1 MIKHVLALP
10 LLVPALLA
18 ATLPTTADARP
29 EDYAEGQ
36 VWQYAARPQD
46 PGSLLKIQKI
56 EMEDG
61 RPVYHVSVVGVH
73 FSHMTRAG
81 ALPHL
86 PVSAEALD
94 ASVIRRVVIAAS
106 FPDADAEEGI
116 AEWHVERGGVL
127 TTPLAQVLNDVD
139 AMLSRPI

>member
-1 MIKHVLALP
+1 MIKHVLTLSPLLALALP
-10 LLVPALLA
+10 V
-18 ATLPTTADARP
+18 TAEARP

-46 PGSLLKIQKI
+46 PGSLVKIQKI
-56 EMEDG
+56 EMENG
-61 RPVYHVSVVGVH
+61 RPVYHVSVVGVR
-73 FSHMTRAG
+73 FSHMRRAG

-94 ASVIRRVVIAAS
+94 ASVTRRVTVAED

-116 AEWHVERGGVL
+116 AEWHLARGGVL
-127 TTPLAQVLNDVD
+127 TTPLAQVLDDVD